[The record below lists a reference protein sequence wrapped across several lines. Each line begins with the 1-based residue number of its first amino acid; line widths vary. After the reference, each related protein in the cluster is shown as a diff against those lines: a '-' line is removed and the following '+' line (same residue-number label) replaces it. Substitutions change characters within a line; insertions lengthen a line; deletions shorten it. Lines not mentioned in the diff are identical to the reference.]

1 MLSSKRRVKS
11 NPPRHEP
18 ATEGPNTSST
28 SIEHAIARSK
38 AEQLV
43 TEPDSQ
49 TKNHKGKRGCS
60 PSKCTR
66 LQGTIKKGAIWHL
79 SRFRRVAQSARDIN
93 RLFPSALIEPM
104 LRSTIVGY
112 LDQGW

>member
-18 ATEGPNTSST
+18 ATEGPKTFST
-28 SIEHAIARSK
+28 SIEHAIARSR

-43 TEPDSQ
+43 TEPNSQ
-49 TKNHKGKRGCS
+49 TKITKEEDVALLNAPDFRGA
-60 PSKCTR
+60 
-66 LQGTIKKGAIWHL
+66 IKKGPFGTCL
-79 SRFRRVAQSARDIN
+79 VFEEVAQSARDIN

-104 LRSTIVGY
+104 LRSTIVSY
-112 LDQGW
+112 LVQG